1 MKPSPAISMA
11 AVLIPVT
18 VALGGCEGNV
28 QEPWVSTP
36 DELRLERERSSDQAK
51 ELRER
56 LALVQSDR

>member
-1 MKPSPAISMA
+1 MA
-11 AVLIPVT
+11 AVLILVT

-36 DELRLERERSSDQAK
+36 DELRLERERSSDRAT

-56 LALVQSDR
+56 LALVQTDR